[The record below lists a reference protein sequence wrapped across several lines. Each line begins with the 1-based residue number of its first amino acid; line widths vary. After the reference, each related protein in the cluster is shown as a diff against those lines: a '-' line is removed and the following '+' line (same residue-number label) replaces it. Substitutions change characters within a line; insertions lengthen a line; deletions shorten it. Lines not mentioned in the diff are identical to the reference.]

1 MISYVNILT
10 SIQVAKLN
18 YVTKNLLRKIEV
30 TEKELKEIKTQYH
43 DSQDDNTEFRQNLL
57 KVMQQRITA
66 ISQKRKYQLQKTSL
80 KIVLF

>member
-1 MISYVNILT
+1 MSNVFILT

-66 ISQKRKYQLQKTSL
+66 ISQKRK
-80 KIVLF
+80 LF